1 MFGYRLKFVKKKDLE
16 ELDIFEKTVRFINSQ
31 VHDMINYIIR
41 IDTIDPP
48 IQNQLLLDMTGLNA
62 FVDVYYHNKFSSP
75 SNTFQMFRMLDD
87 MKKRLNDI
95 SDITVECARIAETI
109 KLAHE
114 AEANQDPTF
123 DRDEFE
129 TMYKQTIDTA
139 NQQIQRL
146 LRRIIADLK
155 NIDIVIEA
163 DLFRLIIGVD
173 IIKDY
178 KDRQKRF
185 IDDKQL
191 MTNFGVRYKVITNDD
206 RRFLEKEKYKNEQ
219 SSRTRTSDGGTE
231 ETV

>member
-16 ELDIFEKTVRFINSQ
+16 ELEIFEKSVRFINSQ
-31 VHDMINYIIR
+31 VHDMINYILHL
-41 IDTIDPP
+41 DHMDPP
-48 IQNQLLLDMTGLNA
+48 TQQQLLLDVSGLNA
-62 FVDVYYHNKFSSP
+62 FVDIYYHNKFSSP
-75 SNTFQMFRMLDD
+75 SNTFQMFKMIDD
-87 MKKRLNDI
+87 MKMRLNDI
-95 SDITVECARIAETI
+95 SDITLECSKISESV
-109 KLAHE
+109 KLACE
-114 AEANQDPTF
+114 AEANHDPSF
-123 DRDEFE
+123 DREEFE
-129 TMYKQTIDTA
+129 TLYKQTVNTA
-139 NQQIQRL
+139 NQQIRRL

-185 IDDKQL
+185 INDKEL
-191 MTNFGVRYKVITNDD
+191 MTDFGVRYKVITNDD

>member
-1 MFGYRLKFVKKKDLE
+1 
-16 ELDIFEKTVRFINSQ
+16 
-31 VHDMINYIIR
+31 
-41 IDTIDPP
+41 
-48 IQNQLLLDMTGLNA
+48 
-62 FVDVYYHNKFSSP
+62 
-75 SNTFQMFRMLDD
+75 

-95 SDITVECARIAETI
+95 SDITVECARITETI
-109 KLAHE
+109 KLARE

-129 TMYKQTIDTA
+129 TMYKQTINTA

-191 MTNFGVRYKVITNDD
+191 MTNFGIRYKVITNDD

-219 SSRTRTSDGGTE
+219 SSRT
-231 ETV
+231 